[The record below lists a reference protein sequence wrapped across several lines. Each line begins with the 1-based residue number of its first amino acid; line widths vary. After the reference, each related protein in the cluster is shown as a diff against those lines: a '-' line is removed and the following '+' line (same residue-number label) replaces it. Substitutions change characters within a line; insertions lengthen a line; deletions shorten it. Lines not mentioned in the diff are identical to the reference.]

1 MKIKIKILILTLLLT
16 MSMIGGCAPNNDANP
31 PDTNN
36 DNQNEIIENG
46 REGNGENGNDNDLGD
61 AVDGAGDEVKDKL
74 DAVTSASIVDSNT
87 GFKNAISANGT
98 WIICTLKDLSFDED
112 LVLEGEFKN
121 GKQDEAGKD
130 IIQRKIALYE
140 QDENRAVTN
149 RYTLTAPKLTI
160 DSPNARIQSGTF
172 KGDLYVS
179 AQNFELVDTKVEG
192 NVYFTTDEA
201 ESTFKMDDTSSITGK
216 KELMK

>member
-16 MSMIGGCAPNNDANP
+16 MSMIGGCAPNNNDNANP
-31 PDTNN
+31 PDMNN
-36 DNQNEIIENG
+36 DNIIDENSN
-46 REGNGENGNDNDLGD
+46 EGNNDDLGD
-61 AVDGAGDEVKDKL
+61 AVDGAGDDLGDKL
-74 DAVTSASIVDSNT
+74 DAVTSASVVDSNT
-87 GFKNAISANGT
+87 GFKNAIGTNGT

-140 QDENRAVTN
+140 QDEKREVTD
-149 RYTLTAPKLTI
+149 RYKLTAPKLTI
-160 DSPNARIQSGTF
+160 ESPNARIQSGTF
-172 KGDLYVS
+172 IGDLYVS
-179 AQNFELVDTKVEG
+179 AANFELVDTKVEG